1 METPIELNDAETV
14 AVAGGLLNN
23 IFVNLSPI
31 TNSFQTNSKNTASIV
46 GNTACLVELQLLRAT
61 TAFNIFLALRRVS
74 PGGFFKRSVAKR
86 LKLLGVRN
94 VAAAPLAEI
103 LVLFL
108 GTCLTLKVRLERWPQ
123 ESEQGD
129 M

>member
-46 GNTACLVELQLLRAT
+46 GNTVAWWS
-61 TAFNIFLALRRVS
+61 FNSFLSNNSL
-74 PGGFFKRSVAKR
+74 
-86 LKLLGVRN
+86 
-94 VAAAPLAEI
+94 
-103 LVLFL
+103 
-108 GTCLTLKVRLERWPQ
+108 
-123 ESEQGD
+123 
-129 M
+129 